1 MTAQKYLSAVARTR
15 QMFGAGYV
23 ESILTGQS
31 TDRSRQNGHESL
43 SVFGIVEGEEAAM
56 LKPVS
61 RALQVRGAL
70 LPTEHGGLMLGPDA
84 RAFLKGEVPL
94 DLVLTR
100 EHEDRE
106 AGRLRVGID
115 GDLQGYVEVRVTPAP
130 GGCRMLW
137 EQRVLLAKPGVR
149 HLAAL
154 PPARWALRA
163 NHALMMRSARA
174 GLARPADD

>member
-1 MTAQKYLSAVARTR
+1 MPTPPQTPDRGRWFTFREDWSLPVGPGTVLDRLVDL
-15 QMFGAGYV
+15 GAYP
-23 ESILTGQS
+23 
-31 TDRSRQNGHESL
+31 DWWR
-43 SVFGIVEGEEAAM
+43 
-56 LKPVS
+56 
-61 RALQVRGAL
+61 QVRSVEQLSPDRARVRARSL
-70 LPTEHGGLMLGPDA
+70 LP
-84 RAFLKGEVPL
+84 VPL
-94 DLVLTR
+94 DLVLVR

-106 AGRLRVGID
+106 AGRLRVGIE